1 MGGGGVAG
9 YEPGIVKPA
18 PSYMPEVT
26 SQETREL
33 QLNCCRAFKI
43 NEQQKT
49 EKLRLLKEL
58 N

>member
-18 PSYMPEVT
+18 LSYMPAVT

-33 QLNCCRAFKI
+33 QLSCCRALKI

-49 EKLRLLKEL
+49 EKLRLLEEL